1 MSYDIYH
8 GECDLVCDD
17 LLLDYKCSENNFLQ
31 IEWIVQLLCYT
42 QMLRDEN
49 YTINKIGIFNVLNGK
64 LMIAD
69 ISKWNKGKELFEY
82 LLNLQEKILAKDHQL
97 ESELIESEENIFNIK
112 FECIDIN
119 PFID

>member
-1 MSYDIYH
+1 
-8 GECDLVCDD
+8 
-17 LLLDYKCSENNFLQ
+17 
-31 IEWIVQLLCYT
+31 
-42 QMLRDEN
+42 
-49 YTINKIGIFNVLNGK
+49 
-64 LMIAD
+64 MIAD

-119 PFID
+119 PFVD